1 MEIKMET
8 KFDITKWMLT
18 GRPLPDGNPQ
28 DNHREQKK
36 QKSITT
42 NKSTLMKKIITLS
55 LLAVFLASCANKN
68 AGAPAG
74 APPTLPVMDVAYA
87 AASTETEYPVAIQG
101 KTDVEIRPQV
111 NGTLDKIYVDEG
123 AYVTAGQPLFK
134 INDNPYRQQY
144 NNASASLNAAEAAVI
159 NAQLEVEKLTPLVAN
174 KVVSDY
180 QLKTAKANL
189 DIAKAT
195 LAQSKAVV
203 GTAAIN
209 LGYTIIKAPVSG
221 YIGRLPRKQ
230 GSLVGTA
237 DPEALTTL
245 SDTKE
250 VYAYFS
256 LSENDFINFKSQYK
270 GNTINDK
277 LKGLVPVSLVL
288 SDDSV
293 YPQTGKIDMV
303 DGQFDKTT
311 GAITLRAKFP
321 NANGLLRSGNTG
333 KVKIAISHPN
343 AIVIPQD
350 ATVEIQDKVYV
361 FRVDKKNAVSRQPVV
376 VSGKSGTDYIISE
389 GIANGDRIVLKGFE
403 NLPDGATIIPDNAKK
418 TVAKI

>member
-1 MEIKMET
+1 MKTKITNNNET
-8 KFDITKWMLT
+8 TCLQE
-18 GRPLPDGNPQ
+18 GR
-28 DNHREQKK
+28 
-36 QKSITT
+36 KSILI
-42 NKSTLMKKIITLS
+42 NKSNLMNRIITLS
-55 LLAVFLASCANKN
+55 LISLFLASCADKN
-68 AGAPAG
+68 SGAPAS
-74 APPTLPVMDVAYA
+74 APATLPVMDVAF
-87 AASTETEYPVAIQG
+87 ASANTETEYPVAIQG

-111 NGTLDKIYVDEG
+111 SGTLDKIYVDEG

-134 INDNPYRQQY
+134 INDHPYRQQY

-189 DIAKAT
+189 AIAKAT
-195 LAQSKAVV
+195 VAQSNAVV
-203 GTAAIN
+203 GTAQIN

-221 YIGRLPRKQ
+221 YIGRLPKKQ
-230 GSLVGTA
+230 GSLINQA

-277 LKGLVPVSLVL
+277 LKGLAPVSLVL
-288 SDDSV
+288 SDNTV
-293 YPQTGKIDMV
+293 YPQMGKIDMV

-311 GAITLRAKFP
+311 GAITLRAIFP
-321 NANGLLRSGNTG
+321 NASGLLRSGNTG
-333 KVKIAISHPN
+333 KVKISIQHAN
-343 AIVIPQD
+343 AILIPQD

-361 FRVDKKNAVSRQPVV
+361 FLVDKKNAVSRQPVV
-376 VSGKSGTDYIISE
+376 VSGKSGTDYLIKE
-389 GIANGDRIVLKGFE
+389 GIVSGDRIVLKGFE
-403 NLPDGATIIPDNAKK
+403 NLPDGATIIPDTTKK
-418 TVAKI
+418 

>member
-1 MEIKMET
+1 
-8 KFDITKWMLT
+8 
-18 GRPLPDGNPQ
+18 
-28 DNHREQKK
+28 
-36 QKSITT
+36 
-42 NKSTLMKKIITLS
+42 MKKIITLS
-55 LLAVFLASCANKN
+55 LVALFLASCADKN
-68 AGAPAG
+68 AGAAAPAP
-74 APPTLPVMDVAYA
+74 ATLPVMDIA
-87 AASTETEYPVAIQG
+87 AASANTETEYPVAIQG

-111 NGTLDKIYVDEG
+111 SGTLDKIYVDEG

-144 NNASASLNAAEAAVI
+144 NNATASLSAAEAAVI

-189 DIAKAT
+189 AIAKAT
-195 LAQSKAVV
+195 VAQSKAVV
-203 GTAAIN
+203 GTAQIN

-230 GSLVGTA
+230 GSLISPA
-237 DPEALTTL
+237 DPQFLTTL
-245 SDTKE
+245 SDTKD

-277 LKGLVPVSLVL
+277 LKGLAPVSLVL
-288 SDDSV
+288 SDDTV
-293 YPQTGKIDMV
+293 YPQSGKIDMV

-333 KVKIAISHPN
+333 KVRISIQHPN

-361 FRVDKKNAVSRQPVV
+361 FLVDKKNAVSRQPVV
-376 VSGKSGTDYIISE
+376 VSGKTGTGYLISE
-389 GIANGDRIVLKGFE
+389 GIATGDRIVLKGFE
-403 NLPDGATIIPDNAKK
+403 NLPDGATIVPDNSKK
-418 TVAKI
+418 SVAKL

>member
-1 MEIKMET
+1 
-8 KFDITKWMLT
+8 
-18 GRPLPDGNPQ
+18 
-28 DNHREQKK
+28 
-36 QKSITT
+36 
-42 NKSTLMKKIITLS
+42 MKKIITLS
-55 LLAVFLASCANKN
+55 LVALFLASCADKN
-68 AGAPAG
+68 AGAAAPAP
-74 APPTLPVMDVAYA
+74 ATLPVMDIA
-87 AASTETEYPVAIQG
+87 AASANTETEYPVAIQG

-111 NGTLDKIYVDEG
+111 SGTLDKIYVDEG

-144 NNASASLNAAEAAVI
+144 NNATASLSAAEAAVI

-189 DIAKAT
+189 AIAKAT
-195 LAQSKAVV
+195 VAQSKAVV
-203 GTAAIN
+203 GTAQIN

-230 GSLVGTA
+230 GSLISPA
-237 DPEALTTL
+237 DPQFLTTL
-245 SDTKE
+245 SDTKD

-277 LKGLVPVSLVL
+277 LKGLAPVSLVL
-288 SDDSV
+288 SDDTV
-293 YPQTGKIDMV
+293 YPQSGKIDMV

-333 KVKIAISHPN
+333 KVRISIQHPN

-361 FRVDKKNAVSRQPVV
+361 FLVDKKNAVTRQPVV
-376 VSGKSGTDYIISE
+376 VSGKSGTGYLISE
-389 GIANGDRIVLKGFE
+389 GIATGDRIVLKGFE
-403 NLPDGATIIPDNAKK
+403 NLPDGATIVPDNSKKSIAKL
-418 TVAKI
+418 

>member
-1 MEIKMET
+1 MN
-8 KFDITKWMLT
+8 KFF
-18 GRPLPDGNPQ
+18 
-28 DNHREQKK
+28 
-36 QKSITT
+36 
-42 NKSTLMKKIITLS
+42 TLS
-55 LLAVFLASCANKN
+55 LVALFLASCADKN
-68 AGAPAG
+68 AGAPANTP
-74 APPTLPVMDVAYA
+74 ATLPVLDVAYA
-87 AASTETEYPVAIQG
+87 SANTDTEYPVAIQG

-111 NGTLDKIYVDEG
+111 SGTLDKIFVDEG

-144 NNASASLNAAEAAVI
+144 NNATASLNAAEASVI
-159 NAQLEVEKLTPLVAN
+159 NAQLEIDKLTPLVAN

-189 DIAKAT
+189 AIAKAT
-195 LAQSKAVV
+195 VAQSRALV
-203 GTAAIN
+203 GTAQIN

-221 YIGRLPRKQ
+221 YIGRLPKKQ
-230 GSLVGTA
+230 GSLISQA

-277 LKGLVPVSLVL
+277 LKGLTPVSLVL
-288 SDDSV
+288 SDDTE
-293 YPQTGKIDMV
+293 YPQKGKIDMV
-303 DGQFDKTT
+303 DGRFDKTT

-333 KVKIAISHPN
+333 KVKISINHQN
-343 AIVIPQD
+343 AILIPQD
-350 ATVEIQDKVYV
+350 ATIEIQDKVYV

-376 VSGKSGTDYIISE
+376 VSGKTGTDYLISE
-389 GIANGDRIVLKGFE
+389 GIASGDRIVLKGFE
-403 NLPDGATIIPDNAKK
+403 NLPDGATIVPQSPKK
-418 TVAKI
+418 SVAKL

>member
-1 MEIKMET
+1 
-8 KFDITKWMLT
+8 
-18 GRPLPDGNPQ
+18 
-28 DNHREQKK
+28 
-36 QKSITT
+36 
-42 NKSTLMKKIITLS
+42 MKNLITLS
-55 LLAVFLASCANKN
+55 LVALILASCADKN

-74 APPTLPVMDVAYA
+74 APATLPVMEVAYA
-87 AASTETEYPVAIQG
+87 SANTDTEYPVAIQG

-111 NGTLDKIYVDEG
+111 SGTLDKIFVDEG

-144 NNASASLNAAEAAVI
+144 NNATASLNAAEAAVI
-159 NAQLEVEKLTPLVAN
+159 NAQLEIDKLAPLVAN

-189 DIAKAT
+189 AIAKAT
-195 LAQSKAVV
+195 VAQSKAVV
-203 GTAAIN
+203 GTAQIN

-221 YIGRLPRKQ
+221 YIGRLPKKQ
-230 GSLVGTA
+230 GSLISQA

-256 LSENDFINFKSQYK
+256 LSENDFINFKAQYK
-270 GNTINDK
+270 GNSINDK
-277 LKGLVPVSLVL
+277 LKGLAPVSLVL
-288 SDDSV
+288 SDDTE
-293 YPQTGKIDMV
+293 YPQKGKIDMV
-303 DGQFDKTT
+303 DGRFDKTT
-311 GAITLRAKFP
+311 GAITLRATFP

-333 KVKIAISHPN
+333 KVKISIAHPN

-361 FRVDKKNAVSRQPVV
+361 FLVNKKNAVNRQPVV
-376 VSGKSGTDYIISE
+376 VSGKTGTDYLISE

-403 NLPDGATIIPDNAKK
+403 NLPDGATIVPDNTKK
-418 TVAKI
+418 SVAKL

>member
-1 MEIKMET
+1 MKAKFYLLQTSILTIKS
-8 KFDITKWMLT
+8 
-18 GRPLPDGNPQ
+18 N
-28 DNHREQKK
+28 
-36 QKSITT
+36 
-42 NKSTLMKKIITLS
+42 LMNKIITLS
-55 LLAVFLASCANKN
+55 LIALFLASCADKN
-68 AGAPAG
+68 AGAPAA
-74 APPTLPVMDVAYA
+74 APATLPVLDIAYA
-87 AASTETEYPVAIQG
+87 SANTETEYPVAIQG

-111 NGTLDKIYVDEG
+111 SGTLDKIFVDEG

-144 NNASASLNAAEAAVI
+144 NNAAASLNAAEASVI

-189 DIAKAT
+189 AIAKAT
-195 LAQSKAVV
+195 VAQSKAIV
-203 GTAAIN
+203 GTAQIN

-221 YIGRLPRKQ
+221 YIGRLPKKQ
-230 GSLVGTA
+230 GSLISPA
-237 DPEALTTL
+237 DPESLTTL

-277 LKGLVPVSLVL
+277 LKGLAPVSLVL

-293 YPQTGKIDMV
+293 YPQVGRIDMV

-333 KVKIAISHPN
+333 KVKISIQHSN

-361 FRVDKKNAVSRQPVV
+361 FLVDKKNAVTRQPVV
-376 VSGKSGTDYIISE
+376 VSGKSGTDYLIKE
-389 GIANGDRIVLKGFE
+389 GIASGDRIVLKGFE

-418 TVAKI
+418 SVAKL